1 MKINGE
7 LGKVL
12 STSPEHKQWN
22 CGMGIFKP
30 GVVYWEENPEGRVI
44 IDGKRC
50 KIIKKSDAMVNLYK
64 VTKYNT
70 LRFLFENSDYD
81 PVADNIGTG
90 GTWEKKTEFSFTGNI
105 WDWTSD
111 NNSWSKSFQQAII
124 SANPTH
130 VIAGNFSGT
139 SLERIFQASGG
150 IKTFVCNIVNGTA
163 IDFTR
168 AFDGCDKLEKVII
181 TGSLSNRSSSLWY
194 AFANCYKLTA
204 FDISDISNGVSIW
217 NHTFTGCRGLSTI
230 PELNLY
236 SGITDVRGMC
246 ENMYNVA
253 GGALDLYNELNQISG
268 LTQYANCFTN
278 CGRDTVTGAA
288 ELAQIP
294 TAWGGTAE

>member
-1 MKINGE
+1 MNNGI
-7 LGKVL
+7 GKVRTKL
-12 STSPEHKQWN
+12 LDTDHKQWN

-50 KIIKKSDAMVNLYK
+50 KIIKKSDALANLNK
-64 VTKYNT
+64 VTKANT

-81 PVADNIGTG
+81 PVADNVGTG
-90 GTWEKKTEFSFTGNI
+90 GTWEKKTEFSFVGNI
-105 WDWTSD
+105 WDWTRD
-111 NNSWSKSFQQAII
+111 NNSWSKSFQEAII
-124 SANPTH
+124 STNPTH

-139 SLERIFQASGG
+139 SWERLFQGNRG

-163 IDFTR
+163 IDCTR

-181 TGSLSNRSSSLWY
+181 TGSLSNNISLWY
-194 AFANCYKLTA
+194 AFANCYKLTT
-204 FDISDISNGVSIW
+204 FDISDISNHVSIW
-217 NHTFTGCRGLSTI
+217 NHTFTGCMSLSTI

-246 ENMYNVA
+246 QNMYNVA
-253 GGALDLYNELNQISG
+253 GGALDLYNELSQISG
-268 LTQYANCFTN
+268 LTQYADCFTN